1 MASEVKAENIISPYD
16 LLPENEA
23 NKLELIFNVLI
34 KNGWRLG
41 RFDKKFF
48 FKFKK
53 YGIKTYLDKEKLAHL
68 LYKYRKQI
76 EGIVRKMDK
85 TDLDILTEAGFF
97 DLMDKLQ
104 KGEPVTESEVKIPYD
119 KLDTKTPFDEDLQY
133 RYECATFFPRDLNE
147 WYWSYYQY
155 ALGDILMKI
164 DMGEIK
170 PSPALVDAMEKVKR
184 ALYEYI
190 YIWATETI
198 KYPSP
203 IVVGFSKYPYAQA
216 QKSADRKLRAMEK
229 FAKALKYL
237 DKVLENEGVRAKGIK
252 DLELKFS
259 KVKEIKQVKVDR
271 VEIKGFMYPSGQE
284 HVRLF
289 FHFTWDGKPLTIEEI
304 FKGRGY
310 AISNLNGLLKL
321 GHYVFNIGDELV
333 QLEWDVPEVKRW
345 EMFFFNAWYNLGFY
359 VGVNKGNIVRKRL
372 YFNKVTGLS
381 GWMDEDEKPSK
392 DNWIACR
399 VDTYFKWAKEVIGKL
414 NKDLRDLEK
423 LVKKKWDEN
432 KIYYLDHLSEI
443 KREVELKQKEKAEK
457 TAVDLAEKEHEI
469 PAEKLE
475 KVAEIVLKH
484 MNEGVETV
492 DRLKSW
498 VTNKLYFPDERKLEQ
513 IIKEIIKEHDK
524 ELNKL
529 KVLDVDMGKIQG
541 FEDAYT
547 FLPVPSDEEI
557 YRAAMKAYNLDKIA
571 EREQVRVSLLEDQ
584 LRDKYDPKVITA
596 KLEDMASRGLV
607 DPHML
612 FKGRVLFLKEYK
624 PKEEKKDK
632 KATKKGKKKKQTK
645 AKKSRVMNKGLQIA
659 KLKQF
664 LKKHGIDP
672 DLVDL
677 EALVDSTLTY
687 RENKENIM
695 RQLGISE
702 GLTVKPSHIELQE
715 IEDAIRQAQMYHE
728 MRSERAQRMDESKV
742 AKIPKD
748 PEAWFR
754 HPERYDLP
762 EVDYPDPTYSV
773 EDYLK
778 DIKQKKQKKRTR
790 RKSKSK

>member
-16 LLPENEA
+16 LLPEREA
-23 NKLELIFNVLI
+23 NNLMLIFNVLL

-85 TDLDILTEAGFF
+85 MDLDILTEAGFF

-119 KLDTKTPFDEDLQY
+119 KLDTRTPFDKDLQE
-133 RYECATFFPRDLNE
+133 RYEDATFFPRDLNE

-216 QKSADRKLRAMEK
+216 QKSADRKLRAMER
-229 FAKALKYL
+229 FAKALRYL

-399 VDTYFKWAKEVIGKL
+399 VDPYFNWAKEVIGKL

-443 KREVELKQKEKAEK
+443 RREVKLKPKEMAAE
-457 TAVDLAEKEHEI
+457 TAAEIAEREEDV
-469 PAEKLE
+469 PAEKLQ
-475 KVAEIVLKH
+475 KITEIVLKKLK
-484 MNEGVETV
+484 EGVETI
-492 DRLKSW
+492 DTLKSW
-498 VTNKLYFPDERKLEQ
+498 VTNYVYFPDDAKLEK
-513 IIKEIIKEHDK
+513 IIKEILKEHDD
-524 ELNKL
+524 ELKKL
-529 KVLDVDMGKIQG
+529 KVLDVDMGKVRG
-541 FEDAYT
+541 FVEAYT
-547 FLPVPSDEEI
+547 FKDIPSDQEVYEV
-557 YRAAMKAYNLDKIA
+557 AMRAYNFDKIV
-571 EREQVRVSLLEDQ
+571 EKEIVKIGLLENELKQ
-584 LRDKYDPKVITA
+584 KYDLKVIHS
-596 KLEDMASRGLV
+596 KLEDMAARGLI
-607 DPHML
+607 DRDKY
-612 FKGRVLFLKEYK
+612 FKGIIQFLKPYTPAK
-624 PKEEKKDK
+624 QAKQVK
-632 KATKKGKKKKQTK
+632 KAKPKKKKQVKK
-645 AKKSRVMNKGLQIA
+645 ASRVMNKGLQIA

-702 GLTVKPSHIELQE
+702 GLTVKPSHMELQE

-762 EVDYPDPTYSV
+762 EVDYPDPNYTV

-778 DIKQKKQKKRTR
+778 DIKQKKQKKRR
-790 RKSKSK
+790 KRKSKSK

>member
-1 MASEVKAENIISPYD
+1 MASEVKAEKIISPYD
-16 LLPENEA
+16 LLPEQEA
-23 NKLELIFNVLI
+23 NNLMLIFNVLM
-34 KNGWRLG
+34 KNKWRLG
-41 RFDKKFF
+41 RFDKKWF

-53 YGIKTYLDKEKLAHL
+53 YGIRTYKDKEKLAHL

-76 EGIVRKMDK
+76 EEIVRKMDK
-85 TDLDILTEAGFF
+85 TDLDILTKAGFF
-97 DLMDKLQ
+97 DLMEKLEKGEQITETEINIPEFIGDKKEIFDEKLQ
-104 KGEPVTESEVKIPYD
+104 YS
-119 KLDTKTPFDEDLQY
+119 
-133 RYECATFFPRDLNE
+133 YENATFFPRNLND
-147 WYWSYYQY
+147 WYWEYYNY
-155 ALGDILMKI
+155 ALGDILTKI
-164 DMGEIK
+164 ALGELK
-170 PSPALVDAMEKVKR
+170 PSAALVDAMEKVKR

-190 YIWATETI
+190 YIWAIETI

-203 IVVGFSKYPYAQA
+203 IVVGFSKYPFHQA
-216 QKSADRKLRAMEK
+216 QKSADRKLRAMEN
-229 FAKALKYL
+229 FARSLKHL

-271 VEIKGFMYPSGQE
+271 VEIKGFMYPSGVE
-284 HVRLF
+284 HIRVF
-289 FHFTWDGKPLTIEEI
+289 FHFTFNGKPHVIEEI
-304 FKGRGY
+304 FKGQSY
-310 AISNLNGLLKL
+310 AVHKLNGLLKL
-321 GHYVFNIGDELV
+321 KHYLFDVGEEII

-345 EMFFFNAWYNLGFY
+345 EMFFFNNWYNLGFY

-399 VDTYFKWAKEVIGKL
+399 VDTYFNWAKEVIGKL

-423 LVKKKWDEN
+423 LVKKKWESD

-443 KREVELKQKEKAEK
+443 RREVKLKLEDKAAE
-457 TAVDLAEKEHEI
+457 TAAEIAEKEEDVS
-469 PAEKLE
+469 AEKLE
-475 KVAEIVLKH
+475 KITEIVLKH

-498 VTNKLYFPDERKLEQ
+498 VTNKIYFPDEKKLEE
-513 IIKEIIKEHDK
+513 IIREIIKEH
-524 ELNKL
+524 ENGLNKL
-529 KVLDVDMGKIQG
+529 KVLRIEMGNIKG

-571 EREQVRVSLLEDQ
+571 EREQVRISLIENE

-607 DPHML
+607 DSHML
-612 FKGRVLFLKEYK
+612 FKGRILFLKEYK
-624 PKEEKKDK
+624 PKAEEKAEK
-632 KATKKGKKKKQTK
+632 KTK
-645 AKKSRVMNKGLQIA
+645 AKKKNKAKTKVKKASRVMNKGLQIA
-659 KLKQF
+659 NLKKF

-695 RQLGISE
+695 KQLGISE
-702 GLTVKPSHIELQE
+702 GFTVKPSEIERQE
-715 IEDAIRQAQMYHE
+715 IEDAIRQVQMYHE
-728 MRSERAQRMDESKV
+728 MRSERAQQMDERKV

-762 EVDYPDPTYSV
+762 EVDYPDPNYTV

-778 DIKQKKQKKRTR
+778 DIKQKKRKR